1 MELTNTK
8 EELKCVLMACGVL
21 LLMMVGVH
29 QMLWLSAGCLATL
42 THVSALII
50 TYLHYVVASCCV
62 NACVCV
68 CVWVGVYATTCVCMY
83 VSVFVFKS
91 LVVSYL
97 HIMIN
102 LILPVTLL
110 YVSSAKTYSYCSP

>member
-42 THVSALII
+42 TNVSALII
-50 TYLHYVVASCCV
+50 TYLHYVVAPCCV
-62 NACVCV
+62 NTCVCV
-68 CVWVGVYATTCVCMY
+68 CVGGSVCDYMCMY

>member
-1 MELTNTK
+1 ML
-8 EELKCVLMACGVL
+8 LLHAVLM
-21 LLMMVGVH
+21 H
-29 QMLWLSAGCLATL
+29 
-42 THVSALII
+42 
-50 TYLHYVVASCCV
+50 
-62 NACVCV
+62 VCV